1 MPAASSPA
9 AEDVLVGLQAIKK
22 LKSTDPPLY
31 LSPSEEL
38 SKAARLASAYLFSS
52 LIPYTPKSPFSEL
65 LVDGFDAEQ
74 IWQQIDVQ
82 TQPLISSLRRKV
94 RNFEK
99 NPQEIR
105 ALFNLGENEEND
117 KVSDDRKKEDSGV
130 ESESEEDFGFD
141 DDDDMKGS
149 EEEEKEEEEGDED
162 EDEDEGNQGKE
173 EDEVKGVEDRFLK
186 IKELEEYLEEDE
198 AREYGLK
205 RNKVEKK
212 VDGGKIRKD
221 DDDVEEE
228 DDDEDEEEEDED
240 VVSEICGNFVTMLG
254 ESFDFC
260 GSFLFIMICSSV
272 FVAWF
277 IGVG

>member
-1 MPAASSPA
+1 M
-9 AEDVLVGLQAIKK
+9 
-22 LKSTDPPLY
+22 Y

-105 ALFNLGENEEND
+105 ALFNLSENKEND

-130 ESESEEDFGFD
+130 ESKSEEDFGGFD

-149 EEEEKEEEEGDED
+149 EEEEGEEEEEEEEEEGDED
-162 EDEDEGNQGKE
+162 EDEDGEGDEGNQGKE
-173 EDEVKGVEDRFLK
+173 EEEVKGVEDRFLK

-205 RNKVEKK
+205 RKKVEKK
-212 VDGGKIRKD
+212 VDAGKIRKE

-228 DDDEDEEEEDED
+228 DDDDEDEEQEDED

-260 GSFLFIMICSSV
+260 GSFLFIIICSSV